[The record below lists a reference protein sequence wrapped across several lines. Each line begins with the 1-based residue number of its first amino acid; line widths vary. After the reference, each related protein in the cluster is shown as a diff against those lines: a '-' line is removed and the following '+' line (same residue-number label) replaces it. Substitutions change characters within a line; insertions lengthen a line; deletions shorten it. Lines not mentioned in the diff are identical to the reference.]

1 MEGGARKSITNKYKI
16 LFGAKK
22 SFQRR
27 KGEGFI
33 MQILPLGGDREGQY
47 GSLIGSDQKILD
59 RLFKII
65 FLVKVKTAIRYG
77 IKSRLGIMDFGTRD
91 TISGQ

>member
-1 MEGGARKSITNKYKI
+1 MLYESGGIPSNNQSLNSYMAEKFLYNGGWGKEVNTINKYKM
-16 LFGAKK
+16 LLGAKK

-47 GSLIGSDQKILD
+47 GSLIGSDQK
-59 RLFKII
+59 F
-65 FLVKVKTAIRYG
+65 
-77 IKSRLGIMDFGTRD
+77 
-91 TISGQ
+91 